1 MPFMRQSELEARAGA
16 DSVARAIGG
25 RVKQGRNSR
34 GWTLDQLAERSG
46 VSRRML
52 VSIEQGSANPSI
64 ATLLLISDALGIGLP
79 ALVDMNRSPR
89 LRVTRAG
96 DAPVLWRGKLGGQA
110 LLVAGSEPPDVTE
123 LWDWTLGPGESHS
136 SPAHETG
143 TRELLLVLNGE
154 VELRVGQRAEVLA
167 TGDSASFTGDLP
179 HEYVNASSA
188 QMARFALTVFEPG
201 VGPGSRSEAIDV

>member
-1 MPFMRQSELEARAGA
+1 MRQSDLQARAGA
-16 DSVARAIGG
+16 HSVAQAIGG
-25 RVKQGRNSR
+25 RVRQGRSSR

-79 ALVDMNRSPR
+79 ALVDMDHQPG

-96 DAPVLWRGKLGGQA
+96 AGAVLWRGKLGGRA
-110 LLVAGSEPPDVTE
+110 ELVAGTEPPDVIE

-136 SPAHETG
+136 SPAHTAG
-143 TRELLLVLNGE
+143 TRELLLVLDGQVE
-154 VELRVGQRAEVLA
+154 VRVGQHAEVLA
-167 TGDSASFTGDLP
+167 TGDSASFAGDLS
-179 HEYVNASSA
+179 HGYVNAGP
-188 QMARFALTVFEPG
+188 QVARFTLTVFEPG
-201 VGPGSRSEAIDV
+201 VGPGSRSEAADV